1 MKLINIHTH
10 KSTGNPK
17 VLEIV
22 NLYPTFFV
30 ETEGYFSIGIK
41 IWLSVKDMKQNRINN
56 IPKRQKKWEKRENA
70 SSRRELEKTRVK
82 LEFFVSEDEG
92 LGELPA
98 AMAGRVATNNRP
110 NISYA

>member
-1 MKLINIHTH
+1 
-10 KSTGNPK
+10 
-17 VLEIV
+17 
-22 NLYPTFFV
+22 
-30 ETEGYFSIGIK
+30 
-41 IWLSVKDMKQNRINN
+41 MKQNRINN

-110 NISYA
+110 NLHVSSPIDQAFDALFFGLKIYIFRRKRESIFVLLS